1 MSQVGIEKI
10 NIYGS
15 SLFMAQAE
23 LAEARGKDSKVYT
36 QDYLIKYRSLNPLY
50 EDIVTMAVNAAAPML
65 TPEDKEQIGLL
76 IFATETSLDFSKPAS
91 IWVHQALGLPPNI
104 KNYEIKFACFSG
116 VAALDCALDWVEAG
130 THRGKKALILAADF
144 SREHFHQTEEFIG
157 GGGAAAIL
165 VSDTPKVI
173 AYERLKSGV
182 WTNNEYDFFRPTARL
197 ELINNELSLFSYLG
211 ALEGAYRHYLD
222 NAGSVID
229 FDEYFNYLIYHM
241 PFPGMA
247 FQAHRTLLN
256 LDKKRGRE
264 EILTSFAEKVR
275 PSLRY
280 AFQVGSTYSTSNF
293 IGLCGLINEKSDQL
307 QDGDR
312 IGFFSYGSGA
322 IGQFYSGL
330 LLPEAVDTLAAQN
343 LDREFSSRR
352 RISFEEY
359 EMIEKMR
366 EETVEVANFTPPLDL
381 PSGWYDTYY
390 RGQHRLIL
398 KQVSG
403 YQRDYGW
410 S

>member
-1 MSQVGIEKI
+1 MTDVGIEKI

-15 SLFMAQAE
+15 SLFMSQAD
-23 LAEARGKDSKVYT
+23 LAVARGKDSKVYT
-36 QDYLIKYRSLNPLY
+36 QDYLIEYRSLNPLY

-65 TPEDKEQIGLL
+65 TPDDKEQIGLL

-91 IWVHQALGLPPNI
+91 VWVHQALGLPPNV
-104 KNYEIKFACFSG
+104 KNFEIKFACFGG
-116 VAALDCALDWVEAG
+116 VAALDCALDWLQAG
-130 THRGKKALILAADF
+130 NHQGKKALILAADF
-144 SREHFHQTEEFIG
+144 SREHFNQPEEFIG

-173 AYERLKSGV
+173 AYERQKTGV
-182 WTNNEYDFFRPTARL
+182 WTSNEYDFFRPNARL
-197 ELINNELSLFSYLG
+197 ELINNELSLFAYLQ
-211 ALEGAYRHYLD
+211 ALEGAYRHYVD
-222 NAGSVID
+222 NTGLVID
-229 FDEYFNYLIYHM
+229 FDDYFNYLIYHM

-247 FQAHRTLLN
+247 FQAHRTLLK

-264 EILTSFAEKVR
+264 EILASFEAKVR

-280 AFQVGSTYSTSNF
+280 AFKVGSTYSASNF
-293 IGLCGLINEKSDQL
+293 IGLCGLINEKKDQL
-307 QDGDR
+307 QAGDR

-330 LLPEAVDTLAAQN
+330 LLPGAIETLAALP

-352 RISFEEY
+352 RISCKDY
-359 EMIEKMR
+359 EMIEELR
-366 EETVEVANFTPPLDL
+366 QQAVEVEDFTPPLDI
-381 PSGWYDTYY
+381 PSDWYDTYY

-398 KQVSG
+398 KRVSG
-403 YQRDYGW
+403 YQREYEW